1 MIDYQEVKDILES
14 GISEIKRALEN
25 LDCFY
30 KEIENHYNQN
40 YLNYKDNI
48 FSSIKNEEFQIGP
61 NSFKKL
67 FAESIDFLNNQLIF
81 VEKLLGL
88 DYVQNESR
96 LSKYTNKIF
105 EDCIDVIKNE
115 YNITIDVISM
125 FFQILYKPNIQK
137 EYGCLLLLETFSQ
150 IEENIVL
157 IGGNGSGKS
166 SLANQLKGD
175 DTETIAVIP
184 AQKNLYFSIND
195 TGLLTTG
202 RKDLITL
209 LFENNINKGK
219 SNNFSY
225 DYFNFQNNQFT
236 RLIVGMQS
244 EFTTYLYQC
253 ERDEVVANK
262 NETVFGKLRT
272 VFHILFPDIE
282 LRFDDSKTFC
292 LSCLKQGERY
302 QVNALSEG
310 EKVVIYYTISV
321 LLAKENSF
329 VIVDEPETY
338 INPSLTNC
346 LWDVLTDM
354 RSDCQFIFI
363 THSID
368 FVLGRTNAKIAWIK
382 NYTYPDKWEFEI
394 LKEDQEIPKALM
406 TEILGSK
413 KSIVFCEG
421 NNKAS
426 LDYHIYKAILG
437 IDFSI
442 IPVQGHRQVIEYC
455 KAVNKLNVNF
465 TAYGIIDGDNFSKE
479 RVDNYKN
486 SNIYV
491 LPFNE
496 IEMFIIDDIILDFT
510 MQNIYP
516 MHYQDRIREFKDK
529 FWKRINEKKE
539 KIALNYV
546 RQTVNEYI
554 ETQKIA
560 NENSLDTITTS
571 LKQLSNLDVNSIYQ
585 NKINELEALINDKD
599 YKGMLRV
606 CNLKK
611 EITRDIAVNELDK
624 DYEEKVKQQIMANEI
639 LQEKLRNEYFQFL
652 YSKI

>member
-1 MIDYQEVKDILES
+1 MIDYQEVKDVLENS
-14 GISEIKRALEN
+14 INEIKKSLGS
-25 LDCFY
+25 LGDSC
-30 KEIENHYNQN
+30 KEIENYYNQN
-40 YLNYKDNI
+40 YFNYKDNI
-48 FSSIKNEEFQIGP
+48 FCSIKDEEFQIGP
-61 NSFKKL
+61 NSFEKIFKESVEFL
-67 FAESIDFLNNQLIF
+67 QSQLNFAEQL
-81 VEKLLGL
+81 LSL

-105 EDCIDVIKNE
+105 ENCINVIKNE
-115 YNITIDVISM
+115 YNMTIDVISM
-125 FFQILYKPNIQK
+125 FFEILYKTNIQK
-137 EYGCLLLLETFSQ
+137 KYGCLLLLKTFSQ

-253 ERDEVVANK
+253 EREGVVPDKNK
-262 NETVFGKLRT
+262 TVFSKLRT

-292 LSCLKQGERY
+292 LSCIKQGEKY

-368 FVLGRTNAKIAWIK
+368 FVLGRTNSKIAWIK
-382 NYTYPDKWEFEI
+382 SYTYPDKWEFEI
-394 LKEDQEIPKALM
+394 LKEDQEFPKALM

-421 NNKAS
+421 DNKAS

-437 IDFSI
+437 TDFSI
-442 IPVQGHRQVIEYC
+442 IPVQGHRQVVEYC
-455 KAVNKLNVNF
+455 KAVNKLDFNF
-465 TAYGIIDGDNFSKE
+465 KAYGIIDGDDFSEEKVE
-479 RVDNYKN
+479 NYRN

-496 IEMFIIDDIILDFT
+496 IEMFIIDDIILEDT
-510 MQNIYP
+510 MQYIYP
-516 MHYQDRIREFKDK
+516 VDYQDRINKFKAK
-529 FWKRINEKKE
+529 FWERVIEKKE

-546 RQTVNEYI
+546 RQIINEHI

-560 NENSLDTITTS
+560 NGNSLDTITTS
-571 LKQLSNLDVNSIYQ
+571 LKQLSNLDVKCIYQ
-585 NKINELEALINDKD
+585 NKIEELEELINNRN
-599 YKGMLRV
+599 YKGILKV

-624 DYEEKVKQQIMANEI
+624 DYEEKVKQQIMTNEM
-639 LQEKLRNEYFQFL
+639 LQEKLKSEYFQFL
-652 YSKI
+652 YS

>member
-1 MIDYQEVKDILES
+1 MIDYQEVKDVLENS
-14 GISEIKRALEN
+14 INEIKKSLGS
-25 LDCFY
+25 LGDSC
-30 KEIENHYNQN
+30 KEIENYYNQN

-48 FSSIKNEEFQIGP
+48 FRSIKDEEFQIGP
-61 NSFKKL
+61 NSFEKIFTESVDFLKSQL
-67 FAESIDFLNNQLIF
+67 NFAEQL
-81 VEKLLGL
+81 LSL

-105 EDCIDVIKNE
+105 ENCINVIKNE
-115 YNITIDVISM
+115 YNMTIDVISM
-125 FFQILYKPNIQK
+125 FFEILYKTNIQK
-137 EYGCLLLLETFSQ
+137 KYGCLLLLKTFSQ

-253 ERDEVVANK
+253 EREGVVPDKNK
-262 NETVFGKLRT
+262 TVFSKLRT

-292 LSCLKQGERY
+292 LSCIKQGEKY

-368 FVLGRTNAKIAWIK
+368 FVLGRTNSKIAWIK
-382 NYTYPDKWEFEI
+382 SYTYPDKWEFEI
-394 LKEDQEIPKALM
+394 LKEDQEFPKALM

-421 NNKAS
+421 DNKAS

-437 IDFSI
+437 TDFSI
-442 IPVQGHRQVIEYC
+442 IPVQGHRQVVEYC
-455 KAVNKLNVNF
+455 KAVNKLDFNF
-465 TAYGIIDGDNFSKE
+465 KAYGIIDGDDFSEEKVE
-479 RVDNYKN
+479 NYRN

-496 IEMFIIDDIILDFT
+496 IEMFIIDDIILEDT
-510 MQNIYP
+510 MQYIYP
-516 MHYQDRIREFKDK
+516 VDYQDRINKFKAK
-529 FWKRINEKKE
+529 FWERVIEKKE

-546 RQTVNEYI
+546 RQIINEHI

-560 NENSLDTITTS
+560 NGNSLDTITTS
-571 LKQLSNLDVNSIYQ
+571 LKQLSNLDVKCIYQ
-585 NKINELEALINDKD
+585 NKIEELEELINNRN
-599 YKGMLRV
+599 YKGILKV

-624 DYEEKVKQQIMANEI
+624 DYEEKVKQQIMTNEM
-639 LQEKLRNEYFQFL
+639 LQEKLKSEYFQFL
-652 YSKI
+652 YS

>member
-1 MIDYQEVKDILES
+1 MINYQEVKDVLENS
-14 GISEIKRALEN
+14 INEIKKSLGS
-25 LDCFY
+25 LGDSC
-30 KEIENHYNQN
+30 KEIENYYNQN

-48 FSSIKNEEFQIGP
+48 FRSIKDEEFQIGP
-61 NSFKKL
+61 NSFEKIFTESVDFLKSQL
-67 FAESIDFLNNQLIF
+67 NFAEQL
-81 VEKLLGL
+81 LSL

-105 EDCIDVIKNE
+105 ENCINVIKNE
-115 YNITIDVISM
+115 YNMTIDVISM
-125 FFQILYKPNIQK
+125 FFEILYKTNIQK
-137 EYGCLLLLETFSQ
+137 KYGCLLLLKTFSQ

-175 DTETIAVIP
+175 DTEAIAVIP

-253 ERDEVVANK
+253 EREGVVPDKNK
-262 NETVFGKLRT
+262 TVFSKLRT

-292 LSCLKQGERY
+292 LSCIKQGEKY

-368 FVLGRTNAKIAWIK
+368 FVLGRTNSKIAWIK
-382 NYTYPDKWEFEI
+382 SYTYPDKWEFEI
-394 LKEDQEIPKALM
+394 LKEDQEFPKALM

-421 NNKAS
+421 DNKAS

-437 IDFSI
+437 TDFSI
-442 IPVQGHRQVIEYC
+442 IPVQGHRQVVEYC
-455 KAVNKLNVNF
+455 KAVNKLDFNF
-465 TAYGIIDGDNFSKE
+465 KAYGIIDGDDFSEGKVE
-479 RVDNYKN
+479 NYRN

-496 IEMFIIDDIILDFT
+496 IEMFIIDDIILEDT
-510 MQNIYP
+510 MQYIYP
-516 MHYQDRIREFKDK
+516 VDYQDRINKFKAK
-529 FWKRINEKKE
+529 FWERVIEKKE

-546 RQTVNEYI
+546 RQIINEHI

-560 NENSLDTITTS
+560 NGNSLDTITTS
-571 LKQLSNLDVNSIYQ
+571 LKQLSNLDVKCIYQ
-585 NKINELEALINDKD
+585 NKIEELEELINNRN
-599 YKGMLRV
+599 YKGILKV

-624 DYEEKVKQQIMANEI
+624 DYEEKVKQQIMTNEM
-639 LQEKLRNEYFQFL
+639 LQEKLKSEYFQFL
-652 YSKI
+652 YS

>member
-1 MIDYQEVKDILES
+1 MIDYQEVKDVLENS
-14 GISEIKRALEN
+14 INEIKKSLGS
-25 LDCFY
+25 LGDSC
-30 KEIENHYNQN
+30 KEIENYYNQN

-48 FSSIKNEEFQIGP
+48 FRSIKDEEFQIGP
-61 NSFKKL
+61 NSFEKIFKESVEFL
-67 FAESIDFLNNQLIF
+67 QSQLNFAEQL
-81 VEKLLGL
+81 LSL

-105 EDCIDVIKNE
+105 ENCINVIKNE
-115 YNITIDVISM
+115 YNMTIDVISM
-125 FFQILYKPNIQK
+125 FFEILYKTNIQK
-137 EYGCLLLLETFSQ
+137 KYGCLLLLKTFSQ

-253 ERDEVVANK
+253 EREGVVPDKNK
-262 NETVFGKLRT
+262 TVFSKLRT

-292 LSCLKQGERY
+292 LSCIKQGEKY

-368 FVLGRTNAKIAWIK
+368 FVLGRTNSKIAWIK
-382 NYTYPDKWEFEI
+382 SYTYPDKWEFEI
-394 LKEDQEIPKALM
+394 LKEDQEFPKALM

-421 NNKAS
+421 DNKAS

-437 IDFSI
+437 TDFSI
-442 IPVQGHRQVIEYC
+442 IPVQGHRQVVEYC
-455 KAVNKLNVNF
+455 KAVNKLDFNF
-465 TAYGIIDGDNFSKE
+465 KAYGIIDGDDFSEEKVE
-479 RVDNYKN
+479 NYRN

-496 IEMFIIDDIILDFT
+496 IEMFIIDDIILEDT
-510 MQNIYP
+510 MQYIYP
-516 MHYQDRIREFKDK
+516 VDYQDRINKFKAK
-529 FWKRINEKKE
+529 FWERVIEKKE

-546 RQTVNEYI
+546 RQIINEHI

-560 NENSLDTITTS
+560 NGNSLDTITTS
-571 LKQLSNLDVNSIYQ
+571 LKQLSNLDVKCIYQ
-585 NKINELEALINDKD
+585 NKIEELEELINNRN
-599 YKGMLRV
+599 YKGILKV

-624 DYEEKVKQQIMANEI
+624 DYEEKVKQQIMTNEM
-639 LQEKLRNEYFQFL
+639 LQEKLKSEYFQFL
-652 YSKI
+652 YS

>member
-1 MIDYQEVKDILES
+1 MIDYQEVKDVLENS
-14 GISEIKRALEN
+14 INEIKKSLGS
-25 LDCFY
+25 LGDSC
-30 KEIENHYNQN
+30 KEIENYYNQN

-48 FSSIKNEEFQIGP
+48 FRSIKDEEFQIGP
-61 NSFKKL
+61 NSFEKIFTESVDFLKSQL
-67 FAESIDFLNNQLIF
+67 NFAEQL
-81 VEKLLGL
+81 LSL

-105 EDCIDVIKNE
+105 ENCINVIKNE
-115 YNITIDVISM
+115 YNMTIDVISM
-125 FFQILYKPNIQK
+125 FFEILYKTNIQK
-137 EYGCLLLLETFSQ
+137 KYGCLLLLKTFSQ

-253 ERDEVVANK
+253 EREGVVPDKNK
-262 NETVFGKLRT
+262 TVFSKLRT

-292 LSCLKQGERY
+292 LSCIKQGEKY

-368 FVLGRTNAKIAWIK
+368 FVLGRTNSKIAWIK
-382 NYTYPDKWEFEI
+382 SYTYPDKWEFEI
-394 LKEDQEIPKALM
+394 LKEDQEFPKALM

-421 NNKAS
+421 DNKAS

-437 IDFSI
+437 TDFSI
-442 IPVQGHRQVIEYC
+442 IPVQGHRQVVEYC
-455 KAVNKLNVNF
+455 KAVNKLDFNF
-465 TAYGIIDGDNFSKE
+465 KAYGIIDGDDFSEGKVE
-479 RVDNYKN
+479 NYRN

-496 IEMFIIDDIILDFT
+496 IEMFIIDDIILEDT
-510 MQNIYP
+510 MQYIYP
-516 MHYQDRIREFKDK
+516 VDYQDRINKFKAK
-529 FWKRINEKKE
+529 FWERVIEKKE

-546 RQTVNEYI
+546 RQIINEHI

-560 NENSLDTITTS
+560 NGNSLDTITTS
-571 LKQLSNLDVNSIYQ
+571 LKQLSNLDVKCIYQ
-585 NKINELEALINDKD
+585 NKIEELEELINNRN
-599 YKGMLRV
+599 YKGILKV

-624 DYEEKVKQQIMANEI
+624 DYEEKVKQQIMTNEM
-639 LQEKLRNEYFQFL
+639 LQEKLKSEYFQFL
-652 YSKI
+652 YS

>member
-1 MIDYQEVKDILES
+1 MIDYQEVKDVLENS
-14 GISEIKRALEN
+14 INEIKKSLGS
-25 LDCFY
+25 LGDSC
-30 KEIENHYNQN
+30 KEIENYYNQN

-48 FSSIKNEEFQIGP
+48 FRSIKDEEFQIGP
-61 NSFKKL
+61 NSFEKIFTESVDFLKSQL
-67 FAESIDFLNNQLIF
+67 NFAEQL
-81 VEKLLGL
+81 LSL

-105 EDCIDVIKNE
+105 ENCINVIKNE
-115 YNITIDVISM
+115 YSMTIDVISM
-125 FFQILYKPNIQK
+125 FFEILYKTNIQK
-137 EYGCLLLLETFSQ
+137 KYGCLLLLKTFSQ

-253 ERDEVVANK
+253 EREGVVPDKNK
-262 NETVFGKLRT
+262 TVFSKLRT

-292 LSCLKQGERY
+292 LSCIKQGEKY

-368 FVLGRTNAKIAWIK
+368 FVLGRTNSKIAWIK
-382 NYTYPDKWEFEI
+382 SYTYPDKWEFEI
-394 LKEDQEIPKALM
+394 LKEDQEFPKALM

-421 NNKAS
+421 DNKAS

-437 IDFSI
+437 TDFSI
-442 IPVQGHRQVIEYC
+442 IPVQGHRQVVEYC
-455 KAVNKLNVNF
+455 KAVNKLDFNF
-465 TAYGIIDGDNFSKE
+465 KAYGIIDGDDFSEGKVE
-479 RVDNYKN
+479 NYRN

-496 IEMFIIDDIILDFT
+496 IEMFIIDDIILEDT
-510 MQNIYP
+510 MQYIYP
-516 MHYQDRIREFKDK
+516 VDYQDRINKFKAK
-529 FWKRINEKKE
+529 FWERVIEKKE

-546 RQTVNEYI
+546 RQIINEHI

-560 NENSLDTITTS
+560 NGNSLDTITTS
-571 LKQLSNLDVNSIYQ
+571 LKQLSNLDVKCIYQ
-585 NKINELEALINDKD
+585 NKIEELEELINNRN
-599 YKGMLRV
+599 YKGILKV

-624 DYEEKVKQQIMANEI
+624 DYEEKVKQQIMTNEM
-639 LQEKLRNEYFQFL
+639 LQEKLKSKYFQFL
-652 YSKI
+652 YS

>member
-1 MIDYQEVKDILES
+1 MIDYQEVKDVLENS
-14 GISEIKRALEN
+14 INEIKKSLGS
-25 LDCFY
+25 LGDSC
-30 KEIENHYNQN
+30 KEIENYYNQN

-48 FSSIKNEEFQIGP
+48 FRSIKDEEFQIGP
-61 NSFKKL
+61 NSFEKIFTESVDFLKSQL
-67 FAESIDFLNNQLIF
+67 NFAEQL
-81 VEKLLGL
+81 LSL

-105 EDCIDVIKNE
+105 ENCINVIKNE
-115 YNITIDVISM
+115 YNMTIDVISM
-125 FFQILYKPNIQK
+125 FFEILYKTNIQK
-137 EYGCLLLLETFSQ
+137 KYGCLLLLKTFSQ

-202 RKDLITL
+202 RKDLITV

-253 ERDEVVANK
+253 EREGVVPDKNK
-262 NETVFGKLRT
+262 TVFSKLRT

-292 LSCLKQGERY
+292 LSCIKQGEKY

-368 FVLGRTNAKIAWIK
+368 FVLGRTNSKIAWIK
-382 NYTYPDKWEFEI
+382 SYTYPDKWEFEI
-394 LKEDQEIPKALM
+394 LKEDQEFPKALM

-421 NNKAS
+421 DNKAS

-437 IDFSI
+437 TDFSI
-442 IPVQGHRQVIEYC
+442 IPVQGHRQVVEYC
-455 KAVNKLNVNF
+455 KAVNKLDFNF
-465 TAYGIIDGDNFSKE
+465 KAYGIIDGDDFSEEKVE
-479 RVDNYKN
+479 NYRN

-496 IEMFIIDDIILDFT
+496 IEMFIIDDIILEDT
-510 MQNIYP
+510 MQYIYP
-516 MHYQDRIREFKDK
+516 VDYQDRINKFKAK
-529 FWKRINEKKE
+529 FWERVIEKKE

-546 RQTVNEYI
+546 RQIINEHI

-560 NENSLDTITTS
+560 NGNSLDTITTS
-571 LKQLSNLDVNSIYQ
+571 LKQLSNLDVKCIYQ
-585 NKINELEALINDKD
+585 NKIEELEELINNRN
-599 YKGMLRV
+599 YKGILKV

-624 DYEEKVKQQIMANEI
+624 DYEEKVKQQIMTNEM
-639 LQEKLRNEYFQFL
+639 LQEKLKSEYFQFL
-652 YSKI
+652 YS

>member
-1 MIDYQEVKDILES
+1 MIDYQEVKDVLENS
-14 GISEIKRALEN
+14 INEIKKSLGS
-25 LDCFY
+25 LGDSC
-30 KEIENHYNQN
+30 KEIENYYNQN

-48 FSSIKNEEFQIGP
+48 FRSIKDEEFQIGP
-61 NSFKKL
+61 NSFEKIFTESVDFLKSQL
-67 FAESIDFLNNQLIF
+67 NFAEQL
-81 VEKLLGL
+81 LSL

-105 EDCIDVIKNE
+105 ENCINVIKNE
-115 YNITIDVISM
+115 YNMTIDVISM
-125 FFQILYKPNIQK
+125 FFEILYKTNIQK
-137 EYGCLLLLETFSQ
+137 KYGCVLLLKTFSQ

-202 RKDLITL
+202 RKDLITV

-253 ERDEVVANK
+253 EREGVVPDKNK
-262 NETVFGKLRT
+262 TVFSKLRT

-292 LSCLKQGERY
+292 LSCIKQGEKY

-368 FVLGRTNAKIAWIK
+368 FVLGRTNSKIAWIK
-382 NYTYPDKWEFEI
+382 SYTYPDKWEFEI
-394 LKEDQEIPKALM
+394 LKEDQEFPKALM

-421 NNKAS
+421 DNKAS

-437 IDFSI
+437 TDFSI
-442 IPVQGHRQVIEYC
+442 IPVQGHRQVVEYC
-455 KAVNKLNVNF
+455 KAVNKLDFNF
-465 TAYGIIDGDNFSKE
+465 KAYGIIDGDDFSEEKVE
-479 RVDNYKN
+479 NYRN

-496 IEMFIIDDIILDFT
+496 IEMFIIDDIILEDT
-510 MQNIYP
+510 MQYIYP
-516 MHYQDRIREFKDK
+516 VDYQDRINKFKAK
-529 FWKRINEKKE
+529 FWERVIEKKE

-546 RQTVNEYI
+546 RQIINEHI

-560 NENSLDTITTS
+560 NGNSLDTITTS
-571 LKQLSNLDVNSIYQ
+571 LKQLSNLDVKCIYQ
-585 NKINELEALINDKD
+585 NKIEELEELINNRN
-599 YKGMLRV
+599 YKGILKV

-624 DYEEKVKQQIMANEI
+624 DYEEKVKQQIMTNEM
-639 LQEKLRNEYFQFL
+639 LQEKLKSEYFQFL
-652 YSKI
+652 YS

>member
-1 MIDYQEVKDILES
+1 MIDYQEVKDVLENS
-14 GISEIKRALEN
+14 INEIKKTLGS
-25 LDCFY
+25 LGDSC
-30 KEIENHYNQN
+30 KEIENYYNQN

-48 FSSIKNEEFQIGP
+48 FRSIKDEEFQIGP
-61 NSFKKL
+61 NSFEKIFTESVDFLKSQL
-67 FAESIDFLNNQLIF
+67 NFAEQL
-81 VEKLLGL
+81 LSL

-105 EDCIDVIKNE
+105 ENCINVIKNE
-115 YNITIDVISM
+115 YNMTIDVISM
-125 FFQILYKPNIQK
+125 FFEILYKTNIQK
-137 EYGCLLLLETFSQ
+137 KYGCLLLLKTFSQ

-253 ERDEVVANK
+253 EREGVVPDKNK
-262 NETVFGKLRT
+262 TVFSKLRT

-292 LSCLKQGERY
+292 LSCIKQGEKY

-368 FVLGRTNAKIAWIK
+368 FVLGRTNSKIAWIK
-382 NYTYPDKWEFEI
+382 SYTYPDKWEFEI
-394 LKEDQEIPKALM
+394 LKEDQEFPKALM

-421 NNKAS
+421 DNKAS

-437 IDFSI
+437 TDFSI
-442 IPVQGHRQVIEYC
+442 IPVQGHRQVVEYC
-455 KAVNKLNVNF
+455 KAVNKLDFNF
-465 TAYGIIDGDNFSKE
+465 KAYGIIDGDDFSEGKVE
-479 RVDNYKN
+479 NYRN

-496 IEMFIIDDIILDFT
+496 IEMFIIDDIILEDT
-510 MQNIYP
+510 MQYIYP
-516 MHYQDRIREFKDK
+516 VDYQDRINKFKAK
-529 FWKRINEKKE
+529 FWERVIEKKE

-546 RQTVNEYI
+546 RQIINEHI

-560 NENSLDTITTS
+560 NGNSLDTITTS
-571 LKQLSNLDVNSIYQ
+571 LKQLSNLDVKCIYQ
-585 NKINELEALINDKD
+585 NKIEELEELINNRN
-599 YKGMLRV
+599 YKGILKV

-624 DYEEKVKQQIMANEI
+624 DYEEKVKQQIMTNEM
-639 LQEKLRNEYFQFL
+639 LQEKLKSEYFQFL
-652 YSKI
+652 YS

>member
-1 MIDYQEVKDILES
+1 MIDYQEVKDVLENS
-14 GISEIKRALEN
+14 INEIKKSLGS
-25 LDCFY
+25 LGDSC
-30 KEIENHYNQN
+30 KEIENYYNQN

-48 FSSIKNEEFQIGP
+48 FRSIKDEEFQIGP
-61 NSFKKL
+61 NSFEKIFTESVDFLKSQL
-67 FAESIDFLNNQLIF
+67 NFAEQL
-81 VEKLLGL
+81 LSL

-105 EDCIDVIKNE
+105 ENCINVIKNE
-115 YNITIDVISM
+115 YNMTIDVISM
-125 FFQILYKPNIQK
+125 FFEILYKTNIQK
-137 EYGCLLLLETFSQ
+137 KYGCLLLLKTFSQ

-253 ERDEVVANK
+253 EREGVVPDKNK
-262 NETVFGKLRT
+262 TVFSKLRT

-292 LSCLKQGERY
+292 LSCIKQGEKY

-368 FVLGRTNAKIAWIK
+368 FVLGRTNSKIAWIK
-382 NYTYPDKWEFEI
+382 SYTYPDKWEFEI
-394 LKEDQEIPKALM
+394 LKEDQEFPKALM

-421 NNKAS
+421 DNKAS

-437 IDFSI
+437 TDFSI
-442 IPVQGHRQVIEYC
+442 IPVQGHRQVVEYC
-455 KAVNKLNVNF
+455 KAVNKLDFNF
-465 TAYGIIDGDNFSKE
+465 KAYGIIDGDDFSEGKVE
-479 RVDNYKN
+479 NYRN

-496 IEMFIIDDIILDFT
+496 IEMFIIDDIILEDT
-510 MQNIYP
+510 MQYIYP
-516 MHYQDRIREFKDK
+516 VDYQDRINNFKAK
-529 FWKRINEKKE
+529 FWERVIEKKE

-546 RQTVNEYI
+546 RQIINEHI

-560 NENSLDTITTS
+560 NGNSLDTITTS
-571 LKQLSNLDVNSIYQ
+571 LKQLSNLDVKCIYQ
-585 NKINELEALINDKD
+585 NKIEELEELINNRN
-599 YKGMLRV
+599 YKGILKV

-624 DYEEKVKQQIMANEI
+624 DYEEKVKQQIMTNEM
-639 LQEKLRNEYFQFL
+639 LQEKLKSKYFQFL
-652 YSKI
+652 YS

>member
-1 MIDYQEVKDILES
+1 MIDYQEVKDVLENS
-14 GISEIKRALEN
+14 INEIKKSLGS
-25 LDCFY
+25 LGDSC
-30 KEIENHYNQN
+30 KEIENYYNQN

-48 FSSIKNEEFQIGP
+48 FRSIKDEEFQIGP
-61 NSFKKL
+61 NSFEKIFTESVDFLKSQL
-67 FAESIDFLNNQLIF
+67 NFAEQL
-81 VEKLLGL
+81 LSL

-105 EDCIDVIKNE
+105 ENCINAIKNE
-115 YNITIDVISM
+115 YNMTIDVISM
-125 FFQILYKPNIQK
+125 FFEILYKTNIQK
-137 EYGCLLLLETFSQ
+137 KYGCLLLLKTFSQ

-253 ERDEVVANK
+253 EREGVVPDKNK
-262 NETVFGKLRT
+262 TVFSKLRT

-292 LSCLKQGERY
+292 LSCIKQGEKY

-368 FVLGRTNAKIAWIK
+368 FVLGRTNSKIAWIK
-382 NYTYPDKWEFEI
+382 SYTYPDKWEFEI
-394 LKEDQEIPKALM
+394 LKEDQEFPKALM

-421 NNKAS
+421 DNKAS

-437 IDFSI
+437 TDFSI
-442 IPVQGHRQVIEYC
+442 IPVQGHRQVVEYC
-455 KAVNKLNVNF
+455 KAVNKLDFNF
-465 TAYGIIDGDNFSKE
+465 KAYGIIDGDDFSEGKVE
-479 RVDNYKN
+479 NYRN

-496 IEMFIIDDIILDFT
+496 IEMFIIDDIILEDT
-510 MQNIYP
+510 MQYIYP
-516 MHYQDRIREFKDK
+516 VDYQDRINKFKAK
-529 FWKRINEKKE
+529 FWERVIEKKE

-546 RQTVNEYI
+546 RQIINEHI

-560 NENSLDTITTS
+560 NGNSLDTITTS
-571 LKQLSNLDVNSIYQ
+571 LKQLSNLDVKCIYQ
-585 NKINELEALINDKD
+585 NKIEELEELINNRN
-599 YKGMLRV
+599 YKGILKV

-624 DYEEKVKQQIMANEI
+624 DYEEKVKQQIMTNEM
-639 LQEKLRNEYFQFL
+639 LQEKLKSKYFQFL
-652 YSKI
+652 YS

>member
-1 MIDYQEVKDILES
+1 MIDYQEVKDVLENS
-14 GISEIKRALEN
+14 INEIKKSLGS
-25 LDCFY
+25 LGDSC
-30 KEIENHYNQN
+30 KEIENYYNQN

-48 FSSIKNEEFQIGP
+48 FRSIKDEEFQIGP
-61 NSFKKL
+61 NSFEKIFTESVDFLKSQL
-67 FAESIDFLNNQLIF
+67 NFAEQL
-81 VEKLLGL
+81 LSL

-105 EDCIDVIKNE
+105 ENCINVIKNE
-115 YNITIDVISM
+115 YNMTIDVISM
-125 FFQILYKPNIQK
+125 FFEILYKTNIQK
-137 EYGCLLLLETFSQ
+137 KYGCLLLLKTFSQ

-253 ERDEVVANK
+253 EREGVVPDKNK
-262 NETVFGKLRT
+262 TVFSKLRS

-292 LSCLKQGERY
+292 LSCIKQGEKY

-368 FVLGRTNAKIAWIK
+368 FVLGRTNSKIAWIK
-382 NYTYPDKWEFEI
+382 SYTYPDKWEFEI
-394 LKEDQEIPKALM
+394 LKEDQEFPKALM

-421 NNKAS
+421 DNKAS

-437 IDFSI
+437 TDFSI
-442 IPVQGHRQVIEYC
+442 IPVQGHRQVVEYC
-455 KAVNKLNVNF
+455 KAVNKLDFNF
-465 TAYGIIDGDNFSKE
+465 KAYGIIDGDDFSEGKVE
-479 RVDNYKN
+479 NYRN

-496 IEMFIIDDIILDFT
+496 IEMFIIDDIILEDT
-510 MQNIYP
+510 MQYIYP
-516 MHYQDRIREFKDK
+516 VDYQDRINKFKAK
-529 FWKRINEKKE
+529 FWERVIEKKE

-546 RQTVNEYI
+546 RQIINEHI

-560 NENSLDTITTS
+560 NGNSLDTITTS
-571 LKQLSNLDVNSIYQ
+571 LKQLSNLDVKCIYQ
-585 NKINELEALINDKD
+585 NKIEELEELINNRN
-599 YKGMLRV
+599 YKGILKV

-624 DYEEKVKQQIMANEI
+624 DYEEKVKQQIMTNEM
-639 LQEKLRNEYFQFL
+639 LQEKLKSEYFQFL
-652 YSKI
+652 YS

>member
-1 MIDYQEVKDILES
+1 MIDYQEVKDVLENS
-14 GISEIKRALEN
+14 INEIKKSLGS
-25 LDCFY
+25 LGDSC
-30 KEIENHYNQN
+30 KEIENYYNQN

-48 FSSIKNEEFQIGP
+48 FRSIKDEEFQIGP
-61 NSFKKL
+61 NSFEKIFTESVDFLKSQL
-67 FAESIDFLNNQLIF
+67 NFAEQL
-81 VEKLLGL
+81 LSL

-105 EDCIDVIKNE
+105 ENCINVIKNE
-115 YNITIDVISM
+115 YNMTIDVISM
-125 FFQILYKPNIQK
+125 FFEILYKTNIQK
-137 EYGCLLLLETFSQ
+137 KYGCLLLLKTFSQ

-195 TGLLTTG
+195 TGVLTTG

-253 ERDEVVANK
+253 EREGVVPDKNK
-262 NETVFGKLRT
+262 TVFSKLRT

-292 LSCLKQGERY
+292 LSCIKQGEKY

-368 FVLGRTNAKIAWIK
+368 FVLGRTNSKIAWIK
-382 NYTYPDKWEFEI
+382 SYTYPDKWEFEI
-394 LKEDQEIPKALM
+394 LKEDQEFPKALM

-421 NNKAS
+421 DNKAS

-437 IDFSI
+437 TDFSI
-442 IPVQGHRQVIEYC
+442 IPVQGHRQVVEYC
-455 KAVNKLNVNF
+455 KAVNKLDFNF
-465 TAYGIIDGDNFSKE
+465 KAYGIIDGDDFSEEKVE
-479 RVDNYKN
+479 NYRN

-496 IEMFIIDDIILDFT
+496 IEMFIIDDIILEDT
-510 MQNIYP
+510 MQYIYP
-516 MHYQDRIREFKDK
+516 VDYQDRINKFKAK
-529 FWKRINEKKE
+529 FWERVIEKKE

-546 RQTVNEYI
+546 RQIINEHI

-560 NENSLDTITTS
+560 NGNSLDTITTS
-571 LKQLSNLDVNSIYQ
+571 LKQLSNLDVKCIYQ
-585 NKINELEALINDKD
+585 NKIEELEELINNRN
-599 YKGMLRV
+599 YKGILKV

-624 DYEEKVKQQIMANEI
+624 DYEEKVKQQIMTNEM
-639 LQEKLRNEYFQFL
+639 LQEKLKSKYFQFL
-652 YSKI
+652 YS

>member
-1 MIDYQEVKDILES
+1 MIDYQEVKDVLENS
-14 GISEIKRALEN
+14 INEIKKSLGS
-25 LDCFY
+25 LGDSC
-30 KEIENHYNQN
+30 KEIENYYNQN

-48 FSSIKNEEFQIGP
+48 FRSIKDEEFQIGP
-61 NSFKKL
+61 NSFEKIFTESVDFLKIQL
-67 FAESIDFLNNQLIF
+67 NFAEQL
-81 VEKLLGL
+81 LSL

-105 EDCIDVIKNE
+105 ENCINVIKNE
-115 YNITIDVISM
+115 YNMTIDVISM
-125 FFQILYKPNIQK
+125 FFEILYKTNIQK
-137 EYGCLLLLETFSQ
+137 KYGCLLLLKTFSQ

-253 ERDEVVANK
+253 EREGIVPDKNK
-262 NETVFGKLRT
+262 TVFSKLRT

-292 LSCLKQGERY
+292 LSCIKQGEKY

-368 FVLGRTNAKIAWIK
+368 FVLGRTNSKIAWIK
-382 NYTYPDKWEFEI
+382 SYTYPDKWEFEI
-394 LKEDQEIPKALM
+394 LKEDQEFPKALM

-421 NNKAS
+421 DNKAS

-437 IDFSI
+437 TDFSI
-442 IPVQGHRQVIEYC
+442 IPVQGHRQVVEYC
-455 KAVNKLNVNF
+455 KAVNKLDFNF
-465 TAYGIIDGDNFSKE
+465 KAYGIIDGDDFSEGKVE
-479 RVDNYKN
+479 NYRN

-496 IEMFIIDDIILDFT
+496 IEMFIIDDIILEDT
-510 MQNIYP
+510 MQYIYP
-516 MHYQDRIREFKDK
+516 VDYQDRINKFKAK
-529 FWKRINEKKE
+529 FWERVIEKKE

-546 RQTVNEYI
+546 RQIINEHI

-560 NENSLDTITTS
+560 NGNSLDTITTS
-571 LKQLSNLDVNSIYQ
+571 LKQLSNLDVKCIYQ
-585 NKINELEALINDKD
+585 NKIEELEELINNRN
-599 YKGMLRV
+599 YKGILKV

-624 DYEEKVKQQIMANEI
+624 DYEEKVKQQIMTNEM
-639 LQEKLRNEYFQFL
+639 LQEKLKSEYFQFL
-652 YSKI
+652 YS

>member
-1 MIDYQEVKDILES
+1 MIDYQEVKDVLENS
-14 GISEIKRALEN
+14 INEIKKSLGS
-25 LDCFY
+25 LGDSC
-30 KEIENHYNQN
+30 KEIENYYNQN

-48 FSSIKNEEFQIGP
+48 FRSIKDEEFQIGP
-61 NSFKKL
+61 NSFEKIFTESVDFLKSQL
-67 FAESIDFLNNQLIF
+67 NFAEQL
-81 VEKLLGL
+81 LSL

-105 EDCIDVIKNE
+105 ENCINVIKNE
-115 YNITIDVISM
+115 YNMTIDVISM
-125 FFQILYKPNIQK
+125 FFEILYKTNIQK
-137 EYGCLLLLETFSQ
+137 KYGCLLLLKTFSQ

-253 ERDEVVANK
+253 EREGVVPDKNK
-262 NETVFGKLRT
+262 TVFSKLRT

-292 LSCLKQGERY
+292 LSCIKQGEKY

-368 FVLGRTNAKIAWIK
+368 FVLGRTNSKIAWIK
-382 NYTYPDKWEFEI
+382 SYTYPDKWEFEI
-394 LKEDQEIPKALM
+394 LKEDQEFPKALM

-421 NNKAS
+421 DNKAS

-437 IDFSI
+437 TDFSI
-442 IPVQGHRQVIEYC
+442 IPVQGHRQVVEYC
-455 KAVNKLNVNF
+455 KAVNKLDFNF
-465 TAYGIIDGDNFSKE
+465 KAYGIIDGDDFSEGKVE
-479 RVDNYKN
+479 NYRN

-496 IEMFIIDDIILDFT
+496 IEMFIIDDIILEDT
-510 MQNIYP
+510 MQYIYP
-516 MHYQDRIREFKDK
+516 VDYQDRINKFKAK
-529 FWKRINEKKE
+529 FWERVIEKKE

-546 RQTVNEYI
+546 RQIINEHI

-560 NENSLDTITTS
+560 NGNSLDTITTS
-571 LKQLSNLDVNSIYQ
+571 LKQLSNLDVKCIYQ
-585 NKINELEALINDKD
+585 NKIEELEELINNRN
-599 YKGMLRV
+599 YKGILKV

-624 DYEEKVKQQIMANEI
+624 DYEEKVKQQIMTNEM
-639 LQEKLRNEYFQFL
+639 LQEKLKSKYFQFL
-652 YSKI
+652 YS

>member
-1 MIDYQEVKDILES
+1 MIDYQEVKDVLENS
-14 GISEIKRALEN
+14 INEIKKSLGS
-25 LDCFY
+25 LGDSC
-30 KEIENHYNQN
+30 KEIENYYNQN

-48 FSSIKNEEFQIGP
+48 FRSIKDEEFQIGP
-61 NSFKKL
+61 NSFEKIFTESVDFLKSQL
-67 FAESIDFLNNQLIF
+67 NFAEQL
-81 VEKLLGL
+81 LSL

-105 EDCIDVIKNE
+105 ENCINVIKNE
-115 YNITIDVISM
+115 YNMTIDVISM
-125 FFQILYKPNIQK
+125 FFEILYKTNIQK
-137 EYGCLLLLETFSQ
+137 KYGCLLLLKTFSQ

-253 ERDEVVANK
+253 EREGVVPDKNK
-262 NETVFGKLRT
+262 TVFSKLRT

-292 LSCLKQGERY
+292 LSCIKQGEKY

-368 FVLGRTNAKIAWIK
+368 FVLGRTNSKIAWIK
-382 NYTYPDKWEFEI
+382 SYTYPDKWEFEI
-394 LKEDQEIPKALM
+394 LKEDQEFPKALM

-421 NNKAS
+421 DNKAS

-437 IDFSI
+437 TDFSI
-442 IPVQGHRQVIEYC
+442 IPVQGHRQVVEYC
-455 KAVNKLNVNF
+455 KAVNKLDFNF
-465 TAYGIIDGDNFSKE
+465 KAYGIIDGDDFSEGKVE
-479 RVDNYKN
+479 NYRN

-496 IEMFIIDDIILDFT
+496 IEMFIIDDIILEDT
-510 MQNIYP
+510 MQYIYP
-516 MHYQDRIREFKDK
+516 VDYQDRINKFKAK
-529 FWKRINEKKE
+529 FWERVIEKKE

-546 RQTVNEYI
+546 RQIINEHI

-560 NENSLDTITTS
+560 NGNSLDTITTS
-571 LKQLSNLDVNSIYQ
+571 LKQLSNLDVKCIYQ
-585 NKINELEALINDKD
+585 NKIEELEELINNRN
-599 YKGMLRV
+599 YKGILKV

-624 DYEEKVKQQIMANEI
+624 DYEEKVKQQIMTNEMF
-639 LQEKLRNEYFQFL
+639 QEKLKSEYFQFL
-652 YSKI
+652 YS